1 MICFVA
7 HSAKLSYILARS
19 CEALSGGAWAR
30 AFQRSEPWAEHA
42 APGVRAHTDPLTC
55 SSPYAAQKTGLRWRV
70 RDWGARQ
77 LELKPAP
84 ATQKRYETNNLPCP
98 PPTRKRKAFAKSREV
113 WDMGGAEPIRH
124 FRPGRPS
131 LAIVLG
137 LARLR
142 LVASFSCRIFSQ
154 SLGCSGGF
162 DSGVFSLQLELS
174 QNLGIGVLWAGSFC
188 AMAQDPS

>member
-42 APGVRAHTDPLTC
+42 APGFRAHTDPLTC

-113 WDMGGAEPIRH
+113 WDMGGGANSSFPAREAGPRDCFGSRAAAACCFLFLQDI
-124 FRPGRPS
+124 
-131 LAIVLG
+131 LAVSG
-137 LARLR
+137 LFWWL
-142 LVASFSCRIFSQ
+142 
-154 SLGCSGGF
+154 
-162 DSGVFSLQLELS
+162 
-174 QNLGIGVLWAGSFC
+174 
-188 AMAQDPS
+188 

>member
-113 WDMGGAEPIRH
+113 WDMGGRSQ
-124 FRPGRPS
+124 FVTSGPGGRASRLFWVSRGCGLLLPFPAGYSRS
-131 LAIVLG
+131 LWAV
-137 LARLR
+137 
-142 LVASFSCRIFSQ
+142 LVALTVEFFP
-154 SLGCSGGF
+154 CS
-162 DSGVFSLQLELS
+162 
-174 QNLGIGVLWAGSFC
+174 
-188 AMAQDPS
+188 